1 MMKWRFLI
9 VDQEE
14 AGRMLLTS
22 HLKASFPGCKIV
34 EAGSGEDAL
43 AQLRTM
49 ETLPVMAFYS
59 HAIPDLSSIGFLG
72 ETRQLGTKTTLP
84 IAIIANDIQND
95 KAMSLYRLGASV
107 VLERP
112 LKKHEVKEAVR
123 DFARITVR
131 AA

>member
-14 AGRMLLTS
+14 AGRVLLSS
-22 HLKASFPGCKIV
+22 HLKASFPGCKIY
-34 EAGSGEDAL
+34 EATSGEDAMG
-43 AQLRTM
+43 QLKTM
-49 ETLPVMAFYS
+49 ETLPVMAFFS
-59 HAIPDLSSIGFLG
+59 HNTPDLTSIGFLG

-84 IAIIANDIQND
+84 TAIIANNLEND
-95 KAMSLYRLGASV
+95 KAMALYRLGASV

-112 LKKHEVKEAVR
+112 LKKHEVKEAVQ
-123 DFARITVR
+123 DFARATVR

>member
-14 AGRMLLTS
+14 AARVLLTS
-22 HLKASFPGCKIV
+22 HLKASFPGCKIH
-34 EAGSGEDAL
+34 EAASGEDAIAL
-43 AQLRTM
+43 LRTI

-59 HAIPDLSSIGFLG
+59 HNTPDLSSIGFLG
-72 ETRQLGTKTTLP
+72 ESRQLGTKTTLP
-84 IAIIANDIQND
+84 TVIIANNLENE
-95 KAMSLYRLGASV
+95 KAMSLYRLGAAV

-112 LKKHEVKEAVR
+112 LKRHEVKEAVK
-123 DFARITVR
+123 DFARATVR